1 MCHLKGTHNENVGL
15 DLLACHVIW
24 TRVCVCCFPQS
35 GHYNR
40 CSKVHGYVF
49 ILFNGVW
56 VLSKPEIG
64 VLLACGRPGL
74 YLVDFY
80 KTFSAATA
88 SISVETTTPLL
99 GCI

>member
-1 MCHLKGTHNENVGL
+1 MCHLKGTHNENVG
-15 DLLACHVIW
+15 HVIW
-24 TRVCVCCFPQS
+24 TRVCV
-35 GHYNR
+35 
-40 CSKVHGYVF
+40 VF
-49 ILFNGVW
+49 HSQDPITDAVKCTDTYLILFDGVW
-56 VLSKPEIG
+56 VLSEPEIG

-74 YLVDFY
+74 YLMDFY